1 MVEPKDQLQ
10 EYRERRDFQETN
22 EPQASTAELGGALAT
37 GALPVLGEHEARF
50 VIQKHDATRLHYDVR
65 LEVDGVL
72 KSWAVPE
79 GPSLD
84 PQIKR
89 LAIET
94 EDHPMEYLTFEG
106 VIPKGQYGAGPM
118 IVWDTGTFF
127 NIRGDKKKPFSMQ
140 QAYEDGLIEVRF
152 KGEKVR
158 GAWALV
164 KTKFN
169 DAKNSWL
176 MVKMKDAAIDP
187 ERDLTMEMPES
198 VKSGLTVEQLEAG
211 EGNTVHD
218 AFRALPPE
226 AFERLQ
232 PADFPGWQEP
242 MLATPADKPFAREG
256 WVYEQKLDGQRC
268 LIFRKGGDVQFVSRN
283 KIIITD
289 QYPELVKALRE
300 QLKGDA
306 VLDGEIVAFEDGRP
320 SFEQMQKRM
329 HVQRPN
335 KELVDEVP
343 VFLYLFDVTYFKG
356 YDTTK
361 LALLDRKSLLSK
373 VVAYN
378 DPLRFTE
385 HREGDGVKFLNE
397 ACAKGLEGVIAKDA
411 NAPYQRRRSKSWL
424 KFKCVRRQELVVG
437 GYTEGGS
444 GMSGFGSLLVGYY
457 GDDPQGR
464 LQFVGGVGTGYSD
477 ELIRDITR
485 KLKELATD
493 ENPFAPDDVLP
504 KTQVHWVKPQLVAD
518 VGFSDWTKT
527 NKIRH
532 PRFIGLRNDKN
543 PRDVVREEVIVAEE
557 KIFEEAA
564 QWEPEEDDSPEVRT
578 AGGGAIRTV
587 DGHKIKLTNLDKV
600 LFPDGITKGQII
612 DYYEDIAPYMLPH
625 LKDRPLNLERFPSGI
640 QEKGF
645 YHKETPDYFPK
656 FIDLVDV
663 RLREGDDETQT
674 QSMANNKATLV
685 YLAQMAA
692 LTIHPWMSRAQHLE
706 KPDKIVFD
714 LDPQTDDSFDVVVEG
729 ARDLRAML
737 TEMGLPSFLMAT
749 GSRGLHVG
757 VPIKPDHPY
766 EAITL
771 FSKAVCRKLE
781 RDDKKFTTQF
791 RKEKRKGRVFLDHL
805 RNRYGHTSVSPY
817 TVRARPGAPVAAP
830 LLWEEL
836 DDPGL
841 RPNAITILNI
851 FDRLKS
857 LGGDPWKD
865 FFDFAVPLPDFDTIQ
880 KVVGL

>member
-1 MVEPKDQLQ
+1 
-10 EYRERRDFQETN
+10 
-22 EPQASTAELGGALAT
+22 
-37 GALPVLGEHEARF
+37 
-50 VIQKHDATRLHYDVR
+50 
-65 LEVDGVL
+65 
-72 KSWAVPE
+72 
-79 GPSLD
+79 
-84 PQIKR
+84 
-89 LAIET
+89 
-94 EDHPMEYLTFEG
+94 
-106 VIPKGQYGAGPM
+106 
-118 IVWDTGTFF
+118 
-127 NIRGDKKKPFSMQ
+127 
-140 QAYEDGLIEVRF
+140 
-152 KGEKVR
+152 
-158 GAWALV
+158 
-164 KTKFN
+164 
-169 DAKNSWL
+169 

-187 ERDLTMEMPES
+187 ERDLTVEMPES
-198 VKSGLTVEQLEAG
+198 VKSGLTIDQLEAG
-211 EGNTVHD
+211 ED
-218 AFRALPPE
+218 APMPEALKALPPE

-232 PADFPGWQEP
+232 PTDFPGWQQP
-242 MLATPADKPFAREG
+242 MLATPADKPFARVG

-268 LIFRKGGDVQFVSRN
+268 IIFRKGGDVQFVSRN
-283 KIIITD
+283 KLIITD

-300 QLKGDA
+300 QLKDNA
-306 VLDGEIVAFEDGRP
+306 VLDGEIVAFENGRP

-329 HVQRPN
+329 HVQRPG
-335 KELVDEVP
+335 KELVEQVP

-356 YDTTK
+356 YDTSK
-361 LALLDRKSLLSK
+361 LTLLDRKTLLSK
-373 VVAYN
+373 VVAYE

-385 HREGDGVKFLNE
+385 HREGDGVKYLNE
-397 ACAKGLEGVIAKDA
+397 ACEKGLEGVIAKDA

-444 GMSGFGSLLVGYY
+444 GISGFGSLLVGYY

-464 LQFVGGVGTGYSD
+464 LQFAGGVGTGYSD

-485 KLKELATD
+485 KLKDLATD

-504 KTQVHWVKPQLVAD
+504 KSEVHWVKPQLVAD
-518 VGFSDWTKT
+518 VGFGEWTKT

-532 PRFIGLRNDKN
+532 PRFLGLRNDKN
-543 PRDVVREEVIVAEE
+543 PRDVVREEVVVAEE
-557 KIFEEAA
+557 KILEEAE
-564 QWEPEEDDSPEVRT
+564 WEPEEDESTEVRT
-578 AGGGAIRTV
+578 ASGGAIRTV

-714 LDPQTDDSFDVVVEG
+714 LDPQTDDSFDVVIEG
-729 ARDLRAML
+729 ARDLRTML

-749 GSRGLHVG
+749 GSRGLHIA
-757 VPIKPDHPY
+757 VPIQPEHPY

-817 TVRARPGAPVAAP
+817 TVRARVGAPVAAP
-830 LLWEEL
+830 LVWEEL

-841 RPNAITILNI
+841 RPNAVTILNV

-865 FFDFAVPLPDFDTIQ
+865 FFQFAAPLPDFDTIQ
-880 KVVGL
+880 RVVGL

>member
-1 MVEPKDQLQ
+1 MAEPKDQLQ
-10 EYRERRDFQETN
+10 EYRERRDFHETN
-22 EPQASTAELGGALAT
+22 EPKAGTAEHGGALAT
-37 GALPVLGEHEARF
+37 GAVPVIGEHEARF

-187 ERDLTMEMPES
+187 ERDLTIEMPES
-198 VKSGLTVEQLEAG
+198 VKSGLTIEQLEAG
-211 EGNTVHD
+211 EDTPMP
-218 AFRALPPE
+218 AALKALTPE
-226 AFERLQ
+226 AFERVQ

-268 LIFRKGGDVQFVSRN
+268 IIFRKGGDVQFVSRN
-283 KIIITD
+283 KLIITD

-320 SFEQMQKRM
+320 SFEQMQRRM
-329 HVQRPN
+329 HVQRPS
-335 KELVDEVP
+335 KDLVDEVP
-343 VFLYLFDVTYFKG
+343 VFLYLFDVTYFNG
-356 YDTTK
+356 YDTSK
-361 LALLDRKSLLSK
+361 LALLDRKTLLSK
-373 VVAYN
+373 AVAYN

-385 HREGDGVKFLNE
+385 HQEGDGVKFLNE

-457 GDDPQGR
+457 GDDPDGR
-464 LQFVGGVGTGYSD
+464 LQFAGGVGTGYSD

-504 KTQVHWVKPQLVAD
+504 KTEVHWVKPQLVAD
-518 VGFSDWTKT
+518 VGFGDWTKT

-532 PRFIGLRNDKN
+532 PRFLGLRHDKN

-557 KIFEEAA
+557 KLFEEAE
-564 QWEPEEDDSPEVRT
+564 WEPEEEESTEVRT

-640 QEKGF
+640 EQKGF

-757 VPIKPDHPY
+757 VPIKPEHPY

-817 TVRARPGAPVAAP
+817 TVRARAGAPVAAP

-841 RPNAITILNI
+841 RPNAVTILNI

-865 FFDFAVPLPDFDTIQ
+865 FFQFAAPLPDFDTIQ
-880 KVVGL
+880 RVVGL